1 MTAPTVIFQVTA
13 IGKNPH
19 ALEATVRSVLYW
31 VRHTPRQTYR
41 HSIWLVIEPEGYAT
55 APAMYDGLR
64 DEGVRLIVIPKEYHT
79 RLGTTG
85 KGRALQYASEE
96 RIRLGL
102 SDPLVWV
109 YHQDEETCV
118 GQDTLLG
125 IAEFVQRSDVYLGT
139 GVILYPL
146 DWTGSPSH
154 IQELTRSHD
163 DWRVLDS
170 MIHPG
175 NHTAGFHGS
184 HFLVRADVEDTIGW
198 DAEGYAPAEDL
209 LFEIRLRRQFGDV
222 CGILKGFAYEKGAF
236 TASDQLHQRRRWVHG
251 VLHAMWRAPGV
262 PRRRRFTLAYSALSW
277 FSALPSVI
285 VLVASAVLRYG
296 PMLIVTGVFTGLIWT
311 SMVLAYVEGY
321 RLHQSYLA
329 RRPSIPWMVVSG
341 IVGALVDLL
350 APWYALITRPS
361 LGDFIPKD
369 LPVARSRA
377 PAARPTYAGA

>member
-329 RRPSIPWMVVSG
+329 RRPSIPRMVVSG